1 MFDSRKEFWQLKKLL
16 MGSLSVFVLYVL
28 HSSSCLAN
36 MDRII
41 TFKEPIPEKAM
52 EGHVI
57 SSSRV
62 QTEGSCRVNCY
73 MEPNCVSINMR
84 RLAGGALICELNNVT
99 TSDYFALTTKSNH
112 SYMEIENP
120 CRSNPC
126 KEDMI
131 CQAGFTSKGFRCQ
144 PIYTDINE
152 CNHTSC
158 ENGGTCKLK
167 DGRHQCHC
175 PRNFTGSLCEIHINE
190 CNHTSCENGGTCKVE
205 NGTKHL
211 CHCPRDFT
219 GPSCEIHAQEIGCFT
234 DKRPNRALIYLLS
247 YRGKGRMPWNNLWKV
262 VQDCSEAAKKFKY
275 YYFAIQNYGE
285 CWAGLANQT
294 YNKYGR
300 SDNCLS
306 RPGVGK
312 PSANFVYKF
321 TEV

>member
-1 MFDSRKEFWQLKKLL
+1 MSDSHKEFWQLKKLL

-84 RLAGGALICELNNVT
+84 RLAGGALICELNDVT
-99 TSDYFALTTKSNH
+99 TSDYFVLTTKFNH

-120 CRSNPC
+120 CSSNPC
-126 KEDMI
+126 MGKTT

-144 PIYTDINE
+144 PIPID
-152 CNHTSC
+152 
-158 ENGGTCKLK
+158 
-167 DGRHQCHC
+167 
-175 PRNFTGSLCEIHINE
+175 INE

-205 NGTKHL
+205 DGKHL

-219 GPSCEIHAQEIGCFT
+219 GPSCEILAEEIGCFRDQSLDRMT
-234 DKRPNRALIYLLS
+234 GLIFS
-247 YRGKGRMPWNNLWKV
+247 YRGKIPWKNLWKIV
-262 VQDCSEAAKKFKY
+262 RDCSREAKKEKF
-275 YYFAIQNYGE
+275 YYFAIQFYGE
-285 CWAGLANQT
+285 CRGFPANWT
-294 YNKYGR
+294 YDKYGASEECDTSPR
-300 SDNCLS
+300 LGRKDT
-306 RPGVGK
+306 
-312 PSANFVYKF
+312 NFVYRN